1 MNKELKRDAK
11 LQERLIHYLIKLPR
25 LSRPDQVSVNSA
37 AYGESPIKNINGQ
50 KLTEQLY
57 RLQSLG
63 YILIDPILEDD
74 SESFSYRVT
83 LQGSILSYDKN
94 KHDAAIE
101 SRNKWIQFWI
111 PVILSI
117 IAITISAISLFLEL
131 RPIEQ
136 AQLPTSKEESTD
148 GYQANLDSC
157 TTESNSQNQPNYQ
170 YAD

>member
-1 MNKELKRDAK
+1 MANRPSRILTAK
-11 LQERLIHYLIKLPR
+11 
-25 LSRPDQVSVNSA
+25 
-37 AYGESPIKNINGQ
+37 

-83 LQGSILSYDKN
+83 LQGSILSYGKN

-117 IAITISAISLFLEL
+117 IVITISAISLFLEL
-131 RPIEQ
+131 RPI
-136 AQLPTSKEESTD
+136 
-148 GYQANLDSC
+148 
-157 TTESNSQNQPNYQ
+157 
-170 YAD
+170 